1 MKQKI
6 TVTAIGT
13 ALLAVAAAAQPAS
26 ATGGTNASA
35 AGAAE
40 SAVAGATAK
49 RAKPAKICLNISP
62 DTGSRMAR
70 RSCRTQQEW
79 EDQGVELTAKK

>member
-6 TVTAIGT
+6 TVTAIAT
-13 ALLAVAAAAQPAS
+13 FSLALATLAQPAS
-26 ATGGTNASA
+26 AAEAGNASA
-35 AGAAE
+35 AATSEGSGANAP
-40 SAVAGATAK
+40 AK
-49 RAKPAKICLNISP
+49 RAKPSKICLNIVP

-79 EDQGVELTAKK
+79 EDQGVELTVKK